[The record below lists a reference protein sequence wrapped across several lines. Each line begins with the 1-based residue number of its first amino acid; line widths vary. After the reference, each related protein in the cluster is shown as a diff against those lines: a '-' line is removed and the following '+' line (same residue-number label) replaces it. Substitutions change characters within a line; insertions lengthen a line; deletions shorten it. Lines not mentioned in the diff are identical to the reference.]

1 MIVEGVPKPKMD
13 GKDPKPFANNVIFVL
28 DQVVDASATVAQ
40 QASIITYSVIVKH
53 NPDPP

>member
-40 QASIITYSVIVKH
+40 QASIITY
-53 NPDPP
+53 